1 MEKKELS
8 FLDFLSMMIKW
19 RKHLIVNF
27 FIVCIIA
34 AIISLIIPVWFGAST
49 TILPPI
55 GDSGGL
61 GLSSLLGDLP
71 MGGLGMGI
79 GALPEE
85 TNTALAILNSRTMME
100 IVAKKYNLKKRYK
113 AENMEETIREL
124 RERYSI
130 KVNDEGTVTL
140 YTEVKTPFFS
150 NDTEKNEA
158 RKLAKDM
165 ANFFITELDKLNNE
179 IRVEKAKN
187 SRIFIEKRYFQ
198 NLEDLKIAEENLRD
212 FQEKYG
218 VIALPEQTE
227 AAIITAA
234 ELKSQIMTK
243 EVEIGVLQKSVSKT
257 HVKLI
262 RSKTELKELKKKYD
276 EFVYGKQLKSG
287 NDDPQTN
294 SDNLFLPF
302 EQVPELGLQYAR
314 LYREVMMQQKL
325 MEFLL
330 PQYEDAKIQEA
341 KETPTIQVLDPAVI
355 PVKKSRPKRALFVI
369 IAGMFTLIIS
379 IVWITV
385 YERIQLLR
393 EIDRKK
399 YEKIQS
405 ISNALKHDL
414 RLFKKSKKTE

>member
-158 RKLAKDM
+158 RKLAKEI

>member
-158 RKLAKDM
+158 RKLAKEI

-276 EFVYGKQLKSG
+276 EFNYGNNLKS
-287 NDDPQTN
+287 NSENSSTQ

-302 EQVPELGLQYAR
+302 DQVPELGLKYAR
-314 LYREVMMQQKL
+314 LYREIMMQQKL